1 MTEHDLES
9 TDRDEDDEEKG
20 YNPDEWP
27 ADGWAPVEKPRRTKP
42 RGTGQP
48 FAKGVSGNPAG
59 RPRKRRATGAPGDRL
74 LGSDEPTRALILE
87 EAYRMVKVLAE
98 DGEAIMT
105 ANRAM
110 IRGMT
115 EQALKGGP
123 TAKRRWMAMVQ
134 AAELEQ
140 KRLQIAVY
148 NLMERSPYPYQDEAS
163 YEDEIV
169 AGRTAETSMVRS
181 GVAEGE

>member
-1 MTEHDLES
+1 MTERALES
-9 TDRDEDDEEKG
+9 TDGHEDDEKG
-20 YNPDEWP
+20 YDPDEWP
-27 ADGWAPVEKPRRTKP
+27 ADGWAPAENPRRKP

-48 FAKGVSGNPAG
+48 FARGVSGNPAG
-59 RPRKRRATGAPGDRL
+59 RPRKRMRTGAPGDRL

-87 EAYRMVKVLAE
+87 EAYRVVKVLAE

-115 EQALKGGP
+115 EQALKGSP
-123 TAKRRWMAMVQ
+123 TAKRRWTAMVRE
-134 AAELEQ
+134 AELEQ
-140 KRLQIAVY
+140 KRLQISVY
-148 NLMERSPYPYQDEAS
+148 TMMERERYLRGDEAS

-169 AGRTAETSMVRS
+169 AGRTAETSMVRG
-181 GVAEGE
+181 GVAEGEE